1 MKTLPFN
8 VYLDNVY
15 LFGIVSDN
23 EKYKIRKNKT
33 LCLITDI
40 RPAIVNISPTDDDIC
55 EVQVLYL
62 YVNYADSPKF
72 MVILPLHSDVDFD
85 KLLQEK
91 VLSFHPS
98 HYHQQIQDAIEEIS
112 SHAHTTPLSERNN
125 QPTLHKFLLS
135 PIQKPHHSCE
145 NSPSENSSTDTASS
159 TLRIF

>member
-1 MKTLPFN
+1 MNPLPFN
-8 VYLDNVY
+8 IHLDNVY

-33 LCLITDI
+33 LYLITDI

-55 EVQVLYL
+55 EVQILYL
-62 YVNYADSPKF
+62 FINNDDSPKF
-72 MVILPLHSDVDFD
+72 MVILPLHPDVDFD
-85 KLLQEK
+85 KFLQEK
-91 VLSFHPS
+91 VLSFRTS

-135 PIQKPHHSCE
+135 PIQKPSYSYE
-145 NSPSENSSTDTASS
+145 NSPSANSSTDTASS